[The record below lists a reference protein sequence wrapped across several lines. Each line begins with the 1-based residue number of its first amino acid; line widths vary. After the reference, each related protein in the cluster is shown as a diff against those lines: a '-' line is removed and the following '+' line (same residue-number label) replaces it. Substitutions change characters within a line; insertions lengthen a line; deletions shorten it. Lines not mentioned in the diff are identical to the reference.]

1 MENENNEIKNW
12 TPAAMLEVVL
22 NEPDDFLKVRETLT
36 RIGVASKKDQ
46 KLYQS
51 CHILHKQGR
60 YFIVH
65 FKELFLLDGKP
76 SNLLENDLQRR
87 NTIATLLADWGLIT
101 ISNTQLVKDIAPL
114 RQIKVIPFKE
124 KNQWELCPKY
134 NIGNSNNGEKKKK
147 KELFKLDVNLV

>member
-87 NTIATLLADWGLIT
+87 NTIATLLSDWGLIT

-114 RQIKVIPFKE
+114 RQIKLIPFKE
-124 KNQWELCPKY
+124 KNQWELCPK
-134 NIGNSNNGEKKKK
+134 
-147 KELFKLDVNLV
+147 